1 VSAGKALTMPG
12 VVLISHSASRDD
24 LHKSKKVNGSSVKK
38 SYFSTTHSQIS
49 NYLGAFDASSGEL
62 LLIASGAVNVLLARD
77 ERLGADRSLAH
88 EAAEALFVPL
98 PTLVFHLLGSCT
110 HKHTDTIASTK
121 NEI

>member
-1 VSAGKALTMPG
+1 MPG

-38 SYFSTTHSQIS
+38 SYFSTYSQIL

-62 LLIASGAVNVLLARD
+62 LLVASGAVNVLLARD